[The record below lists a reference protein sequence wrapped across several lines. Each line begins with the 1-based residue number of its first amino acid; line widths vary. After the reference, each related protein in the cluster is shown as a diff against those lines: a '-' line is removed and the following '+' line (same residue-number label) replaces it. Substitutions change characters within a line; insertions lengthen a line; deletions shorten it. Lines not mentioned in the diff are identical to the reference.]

1 MAHTINATHSVKA
14 PAYISQSLTVLW
26 NGLVRL
32 GENSARARLANQ
44 IGQLSETRLKELGVT
59 RAELIKRVFSDGY
72 HM

>member
-14 PAYISQSLTVLW
+14 PACISQSLTVLW

>member
-14 PAYISQSLTVLW
+14 PNVIAQAVTTLW
-26 NGLVRL
+26 NGLVYL

-59 RAELIKRVFSDGY
+59 RAELIKRVFNDGY

>member
-1 MAHTINATHSVKA
+1 MAHTYNSAHHF
-14 PAYISQSLTVLW
+14 SLGGVIVH
-26 NGLVRL
+26 GLQWVWHGLIRM